1 MNFIMTIN
9 ELDKKSVH
17 HRNFFSE
24 SLFPWRSW
32 IVISKILFWVFSS
45 NLQFLLILGKR
56 RLKEC
61 LAMCLI
67 LGKTDAGVL
76 INMLLLK
83 RNYDELTAISATKLT
98 TIMMIW
104 TMSRMHRM
112 MTSDQVEKIK
122 LLCKL
127 EWV

>member
-1 MNFIMTIN
+1 
-9 ELDKKSVH
+9 
-17 HRNFFSE
+17 
-24 SLFPWRSW
+24 
-32 IVISKILFWVFSS
+32 
-45 NLQFLLILGKR
+45 
-56 RLKEC
+56 
-61 LAMCLI
+61 MCLI

-112 MTSDQVEKIK
+112 MTSDQVEKN
-122 LLCKL
+122 CFAHWN
-127 EWV
+127 EYNCW